1 LNRFLTVHL
10 TVYKFVSLSSK
21 TVFMKK
27 INLKSIIILTLV
39 TLSMFSCQKEQDI
52 ATPINNERFK
62 VPTINASKL
71 YFETNNKIAINE
83 NNELILRNDAAQMT
97 IKWDESETK
106 KYKDETQAIPQ
117 QLDVLYTPITL
128 NTNGHIKLFLSS
140 IEVEGVVDSKYVAI
154 IYTSPNDPNL
164 LSGYVLVFNLEGNLE
179 YKYKYIEGVKVD
191 FDTTNGVTQRTEI
204 GDDDDCYCWTIGEM
218 LDWVGGDIFGLGGFI
233 QGDETIVTAHANAPT
248 FSDAEEG
255 GYINYYGSDL
265 YDPSINI
272 PPYNSGGS
280 GAGGDNN
287 GNNNDD
293 GYIKVVWQPVT
304 IFAHG
309 LSISNAI
316 EVDLSSIEANW
327 LMNTAT
333 QEQLDAI
340 AAYLNNADQTESDG
354 YNQSDIDFVINSLWF
369 QINNPNSTLTSDA
382 SVDNTNAL
390 HFDSYD
396 DFNEFLNN
404 GIRNFNYIS
413 SDGISTNPPSTV
425 AHFNYWTGNLIFMN
439 IYVEQ
444 QNLGNENQGEVSNYE
459 VTDVVS
465 SITGVTFAVTWE
477 QISSNYNTSEF
488 SALQNAVI
496 DISGDLTVHF
506 IIDGWG
512 QIYTERLHG
521 RVMTDMQTGNAV
533 DY

>member
-1 LNRFLTVHL
+1 
-10 TVYKFVSLSSK
+10 
-21 TVFMKK
+21 MKK

-52 ATPINNERFK
+52 ATPVNNERFK

-218 LDWVGGDIFGLGGFI
+218 LDWVGGDIFGVGGFI

-248 FSDAEEG
+248 FIDAEEG

-265 YDPSINI
+265 YDPSTNI

-287 GNNNDD
+287 GNSNDD

-333 QEQLDAI
+333 QEQLNAI

-354 YNQSDIDFVINSLWF
+354 YNQGDIDYTVARINFL
-369 QINNPNSTLTSDA
+369 INNPNATLTP
-382 SVDNTNAL
+382 DNPVNSNNAL
-390 HFDSYD
+390 HFDSFGEFQNFINNFKNAEAETDREVDIDDPRKVFTKLSFSLDYLSSVSIKVDQMIDTDAGTYD
-396 DFNEFLNN
+396 VLD
-404 GIRNFNYIS
+404 
-413 SDGISTNPPSTV
+413 
-425 AHFNYWTGNLIFMN
+425 
-439 IYVEQ
+439 
-444 QNLGNENQGEVSNYE
+444 
-459 VTDVVS
+459 VTS
-465 SITGVTFAVTWE
+465 HLSGVTFAATWNQGSWYPYMMPTLVDIDLLGE
-477 QISSNYNTSEF
+477 ATIYVFILGNGEIYSEDFQYNFQIDKN
-488 SALQNAVI
+488 
-496 DISGDLTVHF
+496 
-506 IIDGWG
+506 
-512 QIYTERLHG
+512 
-521 RVMTDMQTGNAV
+521 GNALPGGGMV
-533 DY
+533 ED